1 MTDNTT
7 SKNKA
12 TPLWQQIALI
22 GFGTVFAFVLVL
34 GVLALVPNLVGNDR
48 EIRADAGRTIQ
59 VEFRLTDGD
68 YFFHQQGRI
77 RPPEEDT
84 LLASYTLSWD
94 ENGFRIPAMVADS
107 YPIAAFGDSFTE
119 GTTVATP
126 WADLLAAELGVPVE
140 NFGYRGYGPLEIA
153 ATAETYM
160 GDDPRS
166 WVLYAHFSG
175 NDLMNAN
182 RALDEALIGRDPIG
196 QVAWLARQAIGGQ
209 QQAQVIESEDGQY
222 DYPMPMIIGGS
233 FYEIALLEDLL
244 WWQVAPEDGFIGTTT
259 FNAVGDA
266 LDTVAAQSPDNACR
280 AVIFVPSKEQIYY
293 PYIHEDVRQWLR
305 GIARVPIVGSGNVI
319 TLRDQP
325 MAEADEAAF
334 IASLGD
340 QRDAMRELAAER
352 GWLFIDLLEPFQ
364 QAALERGIAGEEL
377 LYYQYDGHWTP
388 SGHALATEVIADF
401 MRENSDQCPL
411 DIANSD

>member
-1 MTDNTT
+1 MTETHKQ
-7 SKNKA
+7 S
-12 TPLWQQIALI
+12 TPLWQKITLVT
-22 GFGTVFAFVLVL
+22 GGTIFAFLMVLL
-34 GVLALVPNLVGNDR
+34 LLALFPDLVGGDPLAR
-48 EIRADAGRTIQ
+48 SEAGTTLD

-77 RPPEEDT
+77 RPPEENT
-84 LLASYTLSWD
+84 LLGTYTISWD
-94 ENGFRIPAMVADS
+94 ENGFRIPAMQADS

-126 WADLLAAELGVPVE
+126 WADLLAAELNVPVE

-153 ATAETYM
+153 STAENYL
-160 GDDPRS
+160 GDEART
-166 WVLYAHFSG
+166 WILYAHFSG

-182 RALDEALIGRDPIG
+182 RAIDDNLINRDPLG
-196 QVAWLARQAIGGQ
+196 QVAWLARQAIGGES
-209 QQAQVIESEDGQY
+209 AQVVESDDGEY
-222 DYPMPMIIGGS
+222 DYPMPLIIGGS

-244 WWQVAPEDGFIGTTT
+244 WWQVAPDGGFLGTTT
-259 FNAVGDA
+259 FNVVADA
-266 LDTVAAQSPDNACR
+266 LDTVAEEAPDEACR

-305 GIARVPIVGSGNVI
+305 GIARVPVIGGGNSI
-319 TLRDQP
+319 ILEDRP
-325 MAEADEAAF
+325 MAETEEAEF

-340 QRDAMRELAAER
+340 QRDALAQLAEEK

-364 QAALERGIAGEEL
+364 QAALEHGIAGEEL

-388 SGHALATEVIADF
+388 SGHELATEVIAQF
-401 MRENSDQCPL
+401 MRDHSDDCPL
-411 DIANSD
+411 GFE